1 MWCPTIRIMYADF
14 FIPVMKFYLVVFYFV
29 FIAFSLESPSEM
41 INTVKFAPSTKNNA
55 FASIFA
61 VAETFLRYCTTFWFF
76 LISE

>member
-1 MWCPTIRIMYADF
+1 MVSYIQDCICNF
-14 FIPVMKFYLVVFYFV
+14 FILVKIFYLVVFYFV

-61 VAETFLRYCTTFWFF
+61 VTETFLRYCTTFRLFV
-76 LISE
+76 ISE